1 MWQLAPGTEIRWQG
15 EYGDNGP
22 APALGRSK
30 TGVPSSLGPYLF
42 FTSVVTYSNG
52 EKNFSFE

>member
-22 APALGRSK
+22 APAPCLLLQ
-30 TGVPSSLGPYLF
+30 SSVLPDPEISPLP
-42 FTSVVTYSNG
+42 
-52 EKNFSFE
+52 K

>member
-22 APALGRSK
+22 APALGISLFGKNWNLFTATKIWASMTKIGRSM
-30 TGVPSSLGPYLF
+30 G
-42 FTSVVTYSNG
+42 
-52 EKNFSFE
+52 